1 MDRLGKNLT
10 ILCPQYTT
18 LFCFYSICSNG
29 SPGTKANGVKKKKKN
44 VLRRLAK
51 TQVVSA
57 HLRRVFR
64 ETKHLQDTVLTNDDL
79 EQLTVKLSPLDLEDD
94 NQDEGT
100 TYYKPVPKAEFPVI
114 DWNQV
119 YFSEWTEGYNE
130 EPRRIEHTM
139 QSVSNRLW
147 NGYSWDNKNH
157 SWVQGK

>member
-1 MDRLGKNLT
+1 M
-10 ILCPQYTT
+10 
-18 LFCFYSICSNG
+18 
-29 SPGTKANGVKKKKKN
+29 KKKKKN